1 MMNQT
6 KMKKILDI
14 LEMEY
19 PQAQTRLVYGSLFEL
34 LIAIVLSAQTTDEQ
48 VNTVTKRLFAKAA
61 TPEQMAILPLTEI
74 EDLIK
79 SVGLY
84 HSKARNIQG
93 LSQMIITEYQGALP
107 EAFEELLKLPGVGR
121 KTANV
126 FTAVGLKRPGL
137 GVDTHVI
144 RMSMRLGLAWE
155 KNATKIEHI
164 LKELIP
170 QKRWGRSHHL
180 LITHGRL
187 VCKARK
193 PECEQCKIA
202 AYCAKVL

>member
-1 MMNQT
+1 MNQT

-14 LEMEY
+14 LETEY

-61 TPEQMAILPLTEI
+61 IPEQMAALPLLEI

-84 HSKARNIQG
+84 RSKAKNIQG
-93 LSQMIITEYQGALP
+93 LSQMIMTEYQGAMP
-107 EAFEELLKLPGVGR
+107 DTFEELLQLPGVGR

-126 FTAVGLKRPGL
+126 FMAVGLKQPGL

-144 RMSMRLGLAWE
+144 RISMRLGLTTE
-155 KNATKIEHI
+155 KNAAKIERM

-170 QKRWGRSHHL
+170 KKRWGTSHHL

-193 PECEQCKIA
+193 PGCEQCMIA